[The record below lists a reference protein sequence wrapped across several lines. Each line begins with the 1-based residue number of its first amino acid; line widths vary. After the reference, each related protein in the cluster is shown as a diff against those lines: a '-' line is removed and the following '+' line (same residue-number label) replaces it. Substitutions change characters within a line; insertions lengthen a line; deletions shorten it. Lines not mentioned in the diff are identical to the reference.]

1 MRLLNEDH
9 LNIDDNVGAENAME
23 ACMAQISDIL
33 LSPRLEDETLSEE
46 EAHVMTLIGGVLHT
60 IAKKAQAY
68 EDVYE
73 KGILPENSQN

>member
-9 LNIDDNVGAENAME
+9 LNIDDNVGAEKAME
-23 ACMAQISDIL
+23 ACMGTISDIL
-33 LSPRLEDETLSEE
+33 LFPNEGLLTEE
-46 EAHVMTLIGGVLHT
+46 EASIIAVVGGVLKT
-60 IAKKAQAY
+60 IAMKAQAY